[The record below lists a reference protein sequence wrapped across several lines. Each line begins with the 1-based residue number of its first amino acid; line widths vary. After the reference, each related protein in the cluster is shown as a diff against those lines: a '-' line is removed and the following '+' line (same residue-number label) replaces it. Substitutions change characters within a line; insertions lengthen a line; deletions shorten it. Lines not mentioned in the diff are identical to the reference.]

1 MSNES
6 DDADLQWMR
15 HAIDVARRGQGAVEP
30 NPMVG
35 CVLIKDGQLLAEG
48 WHEAFGQA
56 HAEVNAL
63 KQVSGQGL
71 SDVTMYVTLEPCSH
85 QGKTPPCSQTVV
97 QSGIR
102 RVVIAMQDP
111 FPEVDGSGI
120 TQLKEAGIEVTVGVA
135 KTEAQQLNAPYIM
148 KQTQHRPW
156 IIGKWSMT
164 LDGKIA
170 TRSGSSQWISNEQSR
185 AIAHDLRGRVDAVMV
200 GHQTALDDDPQLT
213 ARPTGMRTA
222 SRVVVASKPAL
233 SLEANLVTTAH
244 KIPVIVTAG
253 PNADPSHIER
263 LRDHGVNVWESAID
277 ESILPELLSKLAKQG
292 CTNVLVEGGAELLG
306 SLMDQQ
312 LLDEAHVFIAAKLVG
327 SSAAPSP
334 IGGLGIEQMG
344 NAFHLFNQT
353 IQTVGDDVYI
363 KGIVRYDKAVD
374 V

>member
-156 IIGKWSMT
+156 IIGKWAMT

-185 AIAHDLRGRVDAVMV
+185 AIVHDLRGRVDAVMV

-233 SLEANLVTTAH
+233 SLESNLVTTAH
-244 KIPVIVTAG
+244 NIPVIVTAG
-253 PNADPSHIER
+253 PNADSSHIER
-263 LRDHGVNVWESAID
+263 LRDHGVDVWESTTD
-277 ESILPELLSKLAKQG
+277 ESILPELLNKLAKQG

-312 LLDEAHVFIAAKLVG
+312 LLDEAHVFIASKLVG

-344 NAFHLFNQT
+344 NAFRLSNQT

>member
-111 FPEVDGSGI
+111 FPEVDGRGI

-148 KQTQHRPW
+148 KQTQHRP
-156 IIGKWSMT
+156 
-164 LDGKIA
+164 
-170 TRSGSSQWISNEQSR
+170 
-185 AIAHDLRGRVDAVMV
+185 
-200 GHQTALDDDPQLT
+200 
-213 ARPTGMRTA
+213 
-222 SRVVVASKPAL
+222 
-233 SLEANLVTTAH
+233 
-244 KIPVIVTAG
+244 
-253 PNADPSHIER
+253 
-263 LRDHGVNVWESAID
+263 
-277 ESILPELLSKLAKQG
+277 
-292 CTNVLVEGGAELLG
+292 
-306 SLMDQQ
+306 
-312 LLDEAHVFIAAKLVG
+312 
-327 SSAAPSP
+327 
-334 IGGLGIEQMG
+334 
-344 NAFHLFNQT
+344 
-353 IQTVGDDVYI
+353 
-363 KGIVRYDKAVD
+363 
-374 V
+374 

>member
-63 KQVSGQGL
+63 KQVSGQDL

-97 QSGIR
+97 QSGIQ

-135 KTEAQQLNAPYIM
+135 NTEAQQLNAPYIM

-156 IIGKWSMT
+156 IIGKWAMT

-185 AIAHDLRGRVDAVMV
+185 AIVHDLRGRVDAVMV
-200 GHQTALDDDPQLT
+200 
-213 ARPTGMRTA
+213 
-222 SRVVVASKPAL
+222 
-233 SLEANLVTTAH
+233 
-244 KIPVIVTAG
+244 
-253 PNADPSHIER
+253 
-263 LRDHGVNVWESAID
+263 
-277 ESILPELLSKLAKQG
+277 
-292 CTNVLVEGGAELLG
+292 
-306 SLMDQQ
+306 
-312 LLDEAHVFIAAKLVG
+312 
-327 SSAAPSP
+327 
-334 IGGLGIEQMG
+334 
-344 NAFHLFNQT
+344 
-353 IQTVGDDVYI
+353 
-363 KGIVRYDKAVD
+363 
-374 V
+374 

>member
-6 DDADLQWMR
+6 TDADLQWMR

-63 KQVSGQGL
+63 KQVSGQDL

-85 QGKTPPCSQTVV
+85 QGKTPPCSQAVV

-111 FPEVDGSGI
+111 FPQVDGSGI

-135 KTEAQQLNAPYIM
+135 NTEAQQLNAPYVM

-156 IIGKWSMT
+156 IIGKWAMT

-185 AIAHDLRGRVDAVMV
+185 AIVHNLRGRVDAVMV

-213 ARPTGMRTA
+213 ARPAGMRTA
-222 SRVVVASKPAL
+222 SRVIVASKPAL
-233 SLEANLVTTAH
+233 SLESNLVTTAH
-244 KIPVIVTAG
+244 NIPVIVTAG
-253 PNADPSHIER
+253 PNADSSHIER
-263 LRDHGVNVWESAID
+263 LRDHGVDVCESATD

-292 CTNVLVEGGAELLG
+292 CTNVLVEGGAGLLG
-306 SLMDQQ
+306 SLLDQQ
-312 LLDEAHVFIAAKLVG
+312 MLDEAHVFIASKLVG
-327 SSAAPSP
+327 SSVAPSP

-344 NAFHLFNQT
+344 NAFHLSNQT
-353 IQTVGDDVYI
+353 TQTVGDDVYI
-363 KGIVRYDKAVD
+363 QGFVRYDKAVD